1 MFTFVFT
8 NWTAL
13 LGARVITLLLNV
25 LPQAAY
31 RRMEAHP
38 SLSTD
43 AHRSRLASSQ

>member
-25 LPQAAY
+25 LPQSGIPT
-31 RRMEAHP
+31 HGG
-38 SLSTD
+38 
-43 AHRSRLASSQ
+43 ASISVD